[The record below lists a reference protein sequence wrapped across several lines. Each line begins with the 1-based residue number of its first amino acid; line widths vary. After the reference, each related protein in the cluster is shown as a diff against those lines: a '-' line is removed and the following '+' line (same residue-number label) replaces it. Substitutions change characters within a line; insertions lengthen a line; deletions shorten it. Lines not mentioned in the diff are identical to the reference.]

1 MADHTDRPAEPIS
14 EVEPTDFKPM
24 SNVEEFSLPM
34 TADDIARMDPRLGAA
49 MASGLPLE
57 DIDDDDEE
65 DMDEGYV
72 AVDHDDTSDFSYW
85 FRRPPVHQRTQLDE
99 LHPFVQVLSVSNVD
113 DCVQVEN
120 ALPEP
125 ERCSREKFLYRLNKC
140 PELSLGLFTLPVIP
154 EGEPKPRPTLVGHV
168 VAARSSAPR
177 VTDHSMQMPANWR
190 NERSTVENGETI
202 GHDEYSNTI
211 AVHSLAVLPE
221 HQNKQVGTT
230 LMKSYIQR
238 IKEAAIA
245 DRIVLIAHDHLVP
258 FYEVLGFEN
267 RGPSECKHGGGG
279 WYDMSLELMDE

>member
-1 MADHTDRPAEPIS
+1 MHPLLDLFSYLTRIKLTEAPHRSIISSRLSFGSLRAIFNFADPFSLNVQNSRQSSLLFYPKGAYSHKNRNKKRGVKRTRTKSTEKSIEIYQIATTMADHTDRPAEPIS

-57 DIDDDDEE
+57 DVDDDDEE

-120 ALPEP
+120 SLPEP
-125 ERCSREKFLYRLNKC
+125 ERCSREKVC
-140 PELSLGLFTLPVIP
+140 
-154 EGEPKPRPTLVGHV
+154 
-168 VAARSSAPR
+168 
-177 VTDHSMQMPANWR
+177 
-190 NERSTVENGETI
+190 
-202 GHDEYSNTI
+202 
-211 AVHSLAVLPE
+211 
-221 HQNKQVGTT
+221 
-230 LMKSYIQR
+230 
-238 IKEAAIA
+238 
-245 DRIVLIAHDHLVP
+245 
-258 FYEVLGFEN
+258 
-267 RGPSECKHGGGG
+267 
-279 WYDMSLELMDE
+279 